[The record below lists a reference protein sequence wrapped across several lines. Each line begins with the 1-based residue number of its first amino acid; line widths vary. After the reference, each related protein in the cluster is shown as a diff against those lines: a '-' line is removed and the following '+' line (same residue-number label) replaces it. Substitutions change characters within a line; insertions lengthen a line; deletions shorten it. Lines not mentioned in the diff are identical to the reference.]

1 MVGQKNSEKLSNG
14 NQPSPPPCSQFKP
27 KHVFLPAQSLEGAS
41 CTREDYKVWPL
52 PPRVHKLKA
61 QFKPSEGQIDQNT
74 SYTLAFTEEVF
85 KKTVKVKPVG
95 PVYAPINQD
104 TKFEGSSTARTDYPN
119 FKNVERTKSFM
130 PRLLYNPA
138 PEDRDF
144 MSVSGMDYT
153 KKFVPRGFAT
163 TPEAVAHAVVPASQS
178 AEQTTPVVAL

>member
-1 MVGQKNSEKLSNG
+1 
-14 NQPSPPPCSQFKP
+14 
-27 KHVFLPAQSLEGAS
+27 
-41 CTREDYKVWPL
+41 
-52 PPRVHKLKA
+52 
-61 QFKPSEGQIDQNT
+61 
-74 SYTLAFTEEVF
+74 LAFTEEVF

-130 PRLLYNPA
+130 PRLTYNPA

-163 TPEAVAHAVVPASQS
+163 TPDAAPTAAAASTAS
-178 AEQTTPVVAL
+178 PSIESSPVVAL

>member
-1 MVGQKNSEKLSNG
+1 MVSSF
-14 NQPSPPPCSQFKP
+14 QFKP

-52 PPRVHKLKA
+52 PPRVHKPKA
-61 QFKPSEGQIDQNT
+61 QYKPSEGQIDQNT

-130 PRLLYNPA
+130 PRLTYNPA

-163 TPEAVAHAVVPASQS
+163 TPDAAPTAAAASTAS
-178 AEQTTPVVAL
+178 PSIESSPVVAL